1 MRWTSV
7 LAAAMAAFLTSPSH
21 AMAATPAAEQAFI
34 AAFKAA
40 YQAKDQNGIAALV
53 RSEGANTVVVDF
65 VLSMLTNDLGKGEV
79 SLELKNLDPGEL
91 ETATRAM
98 PGPGGKLVKLS
109 PDPYKKLVITVV
121 IKNPNTTTTNTS
133 SMYVIDEGS
142 KVLIGVPADLK

>member
-1 MRWTSV
+1 MRSTS
-7 LAAAMAAFLTSPSH
+7 LLGAAVALTVCASPLL
-21 AMAATPAAEQAFI
+21 AATPAAEQAFL

-40 YQAKDQNGIAALV
+40 YQAKNQNGIAALV
-53 RSEGANTVVVDF
+53 RTEGANPVVVDF
-65 VLSMLTNDLGKGEV
+65 VLSMLTSDLGKGEV

-121 IKNPNTTTTNTS
+121 IKNANTTTTNTS

-142 KVLIGVPADLK
+142 KVRIGVPADLK